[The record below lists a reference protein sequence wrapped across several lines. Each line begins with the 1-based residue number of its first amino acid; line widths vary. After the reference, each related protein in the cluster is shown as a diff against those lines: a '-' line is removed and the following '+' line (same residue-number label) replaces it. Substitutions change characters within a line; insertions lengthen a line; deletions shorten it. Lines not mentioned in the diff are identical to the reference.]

1 MLYSFQNVS
10 RVFIVKIVINI
21 GRTVSKVIEI

>member
-10 RVFIVKIVINI
+10 RVFIVKIVINTE
-21 GRTVSKVIEI
+21 RTVSKAIEI

>member
-21 GRTVSKVIEI
+21 ERTVSKVIEI